1 MISSD
6 SVGQYS
12 ICLCFFQ
19 VLLYLCGQR
28 HEDGHG
34 LHSLG
39 FFFHLFCTI
48 ASCSWGLPVFHT
60 RKLSHKIVRSLWQV
74 PSWTELDQVKS
85 PLATKSKVIFW
96 TFMSV
101 TCLSWTPTQ
110 DFLFVNYKKLFDCTT
125 GSLHIS
131 NTLVFTCDIPKNLM
145 LNQERVR
152 FVAVPAHTPLEPS
165 ANNWQCWSEMFQ
177 KSLPPS
183 CNMENMFSISILY
196 LHTVMIR
203 PCSSTKT
210 PQHMKYVFKKII
222 CN

>member
-1 MISSD
+1 MLSKYAKTRKWYHRTLLD
-6 SVGQYS
+6 SIVYVYV
-12 ICLCFFQ
+12 FFQ

-34 LHSLG
+34 FTAW
-39 FFFHLFCTI
+39 FFFTHLFCTI

-85 PLATKSKVIFW
+85 PLATKSKGIFW

-152 FVAVPAHTPLEPS
+152 FFAVPAHTPLEPS
-165 ANNWQCWSEMFQ
+165 G
-177 KSLPPS
+177 
-183 CNMENMFSISILY
+183 
-196 LHTVMIR
+196 V
-203 PCSSTKT
+203 
-210 PQHMKYVFKKII
+210 
-222 CN
+222 